1 MRLKVIKSQQSS
13 VERSH
18 VVLKLILNSDQGPA
32 LFRQKQI
39 LTTGLLVTKNLQKSE
54 DFFIKL
60 LYAWLHLTN
69 KNFPAFISIEE
80 ILDQSIFLN
89 PHTRMDIKHPTQE
102 YFKFTIYQVFC
113 YNNKVAWKV
122 KDFQKLSKRNF
133 LHPSIKIVLIV
144 LNLNST
150 KYNKPFKFS
159 SWPNFLE
166 ELHIL
171 SPHIWG
177 KTFIDWFKKCSDGQ
191 LYIFYLV

>member
-69 KNFPAFISIEE
+69 KTFSAFISIEE
-80 ILDQSIFLN
+80 ILDQPIFLN

-102 YFKFTIYQVFC
+102 YFKFTIIIDLYRFLQPVVTSST
-113 YNNKVAWKV
+113 K
-122 KDFQKLSKRNF
+122 FQKNF
-133 LHPSIKIVLIV
+133 TRFFYWQPYKIFKIIMGSIINDWKHSLHPSIKIVL
-144 LNLNST
+144 NST
-150 KYNKPFKFS
+150 KSKQY
-159 SWPNFLE
+159 
-166 ELHIL
+166 
-171 SPHIWG
+171 
-177 KTFIDWFKKCSDGQ
+177 
-191 LYIFYLV
+191 